1 VKLREIF
8 LGKPI
13 HWVVWPVIAVLMV
26 WMNSVHFHILR
37 LNMFVLA
44 LLGIAAALVA
54 LFLLTS
60 RRDERITRE
69 PFAEG
74 REVAGTATED

>member
-13 HWVVWPVIAVLMV
+13 HWLPWPIIAALMV

-37 LNMFVLA
+37 FNMFTLA
-44 LLGIAAALVA
+44 LLAVSAAVVA
-54 LFLLTS
+54 FVLLS
-60 RRDERITRE
+60 SKRDEKITRE
-69 PFAEG
+69 SFEEG
-74 REVAGTATED
+74 DVDGTGSDH

>member
-13 HWVVWPVIAVLMV
+13 HWLPWPIIAALMV

-37 LNMFVLA
+37 FNMYALSLLAISTAVVAFV
-44 LLGIAAALVA
+44 
-54 LFLLTS
+54 LLTS
-60 RRDERITRE
+60 KRDEQVTRE
-69 PFAEG
+69 PFAEH
-74 REVAGTATED
+74 REGAGTGTED

>member
-1 VKLREIF
+1 VKLRDIF

-13 HWVVWPVIAVLMV
+13 HWLPWPIIAALMV

-37 LNMFVLA
+37 FNFFA
-44 LLGIAAALVA
+44 LSLVGIAAAVVA
-54 LFLLTS
+54 FFLTTS
-60 RRDERITRE
+60 RRKEQITRE

-74 REVAGTATED
+74 KEGPATGSED

>member
-13 HWVVWPVIAVLMV
+13 HWLPWPLIAALMV

-37 LNMFVLA
+37 FNMFA
-44 LLGIAAALVA
+44 LALVA
-54 LFLLTS
+54 VSAAVVAFLLLS
-60 RRDERITRE
+60 SKRDEQITRE
-69 PFAEG
+69 SFEEG
-74 REVAGTATED
+74 ELGGTGTDH

>member
-1 VKLREIF
+1 MKLREIF

-13 HWVVWPVIAVLMV
+13 HWLPWPIIAALMV

-37 LNMFVLA
+37 FNLFTLSLLA
-44 LLGIAAALVA
+44 IAVAVVVFFLVS
-54 LFLLTS
+54 S
-60 RRDERITRE
+60 RREERLTRE

-74 REVAGTATED
+74 HDAAGTGSED